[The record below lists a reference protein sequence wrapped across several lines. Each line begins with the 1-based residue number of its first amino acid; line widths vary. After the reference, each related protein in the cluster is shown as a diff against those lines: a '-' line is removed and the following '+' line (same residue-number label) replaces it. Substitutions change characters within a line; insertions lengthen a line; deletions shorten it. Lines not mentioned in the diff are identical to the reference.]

1 MYRDWYGL
9 KEIMI
14 MMDIKLADLFI
25 SSNIDHLSDLV
36 SLYKSKKEKHD
47 LYVAERN
54 RLSDLVLSE
63 NDYPYGSDMDDI
75 RDNLEEKFIRSHK
88 DDYMMDLRCDLHGY
102 LKLVHEKS
110 KESELVKK
118 LVPEIESYDYNKS
131 VEYELK
137 KEYDEIGDS
146 LIDFVSPIFGG
157 DEVAV
162 KVKRIIVHRREM
174 INMIIKM
181 IEAKK
186 SS

>member
-1 MYRDWYGL
+1 
-9 KEIMI
+9 
-14 MMDIKLADLFI
+14 
-25 SSNIDHLSDLV
+25 
-36 SLYKSKKEKHD
+36 
-47 LYVAERN
+47 
-54 RLSDLVLSE
+54 
-63 NDYPYGSDMDDI
+63 MDDI

-88 DDYMMDLRCDLHGY
+88 DDYMMDLNGDLHVY

-110 KESELVKK
+110 KESEIVKK